1 MTPTW
6 LDCSEHYSEIHRSG
20 SSLKEPFRFVITDL
34 DLKNFRGFEDH
45 RVPLR
50 DRTILVGVNNA
61 GKSTV
66 VEALRLVAVVT
77 DRLLRGTSRLVRT
90 PDWLESPVGPVGL
103 SPSVRGLTSDG
114 LESTLFHR
122 YGDPPAV
129 ITATFAGGSQVVVYV
144 GPNSQVHAIARRA
157 DGSAITSAGAA
168 TTLGLSPIAA
178 QPQVAPL
185 LRDEPIRT
193 DETIRRGEGTY
204 LASQHF
210 RNQLWRARR
219 TKLYRDFR
227 RIAEDSWP
235 GLQITELEGREEH
248 PDEPL
253 QLRVR
258 DGGFVGEVS
267 LMGHGLQMWLQI
279 VWFLARAPGSATVV
293 LDEPD
298 VYMHP
303 DLQRRLLTLV
313 RSRFAQLLI
322 ATHSIEI
329 ISDVNP
335 HSILAV
341 DQRLPESEFVAS
353 LPGLQQVMD
362 NLGAVQNIQLTRL
375 MSAESF
381 FLVEGADVKL
391 LRILQSTAGL
401 SGDPIDLVPH
411 AEIGGRGGWR
421 AGVAERLPTKNGDGQ
436 RIRSFA
442 ILDGDYFPPE
452 EHEERYAEARDW
464 GVQLRIWSR
473 KEIENFLLV
482 PEAIARFIE
491 TEATGS
497 GCTSDLVTDEIDRI
511 IESLRRDP
519 IEDTVAAILHSR
531 DRKGAVYRRQTR
543 GRVSMSRNSGQSVT
557 CAGQLLPARRC
568 YPDYQPGRRMHSG
581 LVLAQSR
588 SLALS
593 FQKKSTKRLSRSSWL
608 SLRRGRCDAHSR
620 CLVSH

>member
-1 MTPTW
+1 
-6 LDCSEHYSEIHRSG
+6 L
-20 SSLKEPFRFVITDL
+20 ITDL
-34 DLKNFRGFEDH
+34 HLLNFRGFEDH

-50 DRTILVGVNNA
+50 DRTIIVGVNNA

-77 DRLLRGTSRLVRT
+77 DRLLRGTSSLKKT
-90 PDWLESPVGPVGL
+90 PDWLELPVGPVGL

-122 YGDPPAV
+122 YADPPAI
-129 ITATFAGGSQVVVYV
+129 ITATFASGSQVVVYV
-144 GPNSQVHAIARRA
+144 GPNSQVHAVARRS
-157 DGSAITSAGAA
+157 DGAAITSPGAA
-168 TTLGLSPIAA
+168 AALGLTPIAA

-204 LASQHF
+204 LESQHF
-210 RNQLWRARR
+210 RNQLFRARK
-219 TKLYRDFR
+219 TKLYREFR

-235 GLQITELEGREEH
+235 GLQITELEGHEDR
-248 PDEPL
+248 PDDPI

-279 VWFLARAPGSATVV
+279 VWFLARAPSSATVV

-335 HSILAV
+335 RSILAV
-341 DQRLPESEFVAS
+341 DRRLPESEFVAS

-381 FLVEGADVKL
+381 FLVEGRDVKL
-391 LRILQSTAGL
+391 LRILQSAAGL
-401 SGDPIDLVPH
+401 PGDPIDLIPH

-421 AGVAERLPTKNGDGQ
+421 SGVAEQLPTKNGDGQ
-436 RIRSFA
+436 KIRSFA

-452 EHEERYAEARDW
+452 EHEERYAEARGWD
-464 GVQLRIWSR
+464 VQLRIWSR

-482 PEAIARFIE
+482 PEAISRFIE
-491 TEATGS
+491 QEAKDS
-497 GCTSDLVTDEIDRI
+497 GCTPDVVADQIDRI
-511 IESLRRDP
+511 IDTLRRDP
-519 IEDTVAAILHSR
+519 IEDTVAALLHAR
-531 DRKGAVYRRQTR
+531 DRKGGIPKANKAAREYVANLWSARETR
-543 GRVSMSRNSGQSVT
+543 W
-557 CAGQLLPARRC
+557 AIA
-568 YPDYQPGRRMHSG
+568 PGKK
-581 LVLAQSR
+581 VLS
-588 SLALS
+588 
-593 FQKKSTKRLSRSSWL
+593 RLSAWSQEEFGPSFGPEQIARALTPDEVNSEVIEVL
-608 SLRRGRCDAHSR
+608 SAITEGRPLRRPFQMPRSE
-620 CLVSH
+620 

>member
-1 MTPTW
+1 M
-6 LDCSEHYSEIHRSG
+6 
-20 SSLKEPFRFVITDL
+20 
-34 DLKNFRGFEDH
+34 
-45 RVPLR
+45 
-50 DRTILVGVNNA
+50 
-61 GKSTV
+61 
-66 VEALRLVAVVT
+66 
-77 DRLLRGTSRLVRT
+77 
-90 PDWLESPVGPVGL
+90 
-103 SPSVRGLTSDG
+103 RGLTSEG

-122 YGDPPAV
+122 YGEPPAV

-144 GPNSQVHAIARRA
+144 GPNSQVHAIARRP
-157 DGSAITSAGAA
+157 DGAAITSVNAAG
-168 TTLGLSPIAA
+168 TLGLNPIAV
-178 QPQVAPL
+178 QPQVTPL

-219 TKLYRDFR
+219 RKLFRDFR
-227 RIAEDSWP
+227 RIAEESWP
-235 GLQITELEGREEH
+235 GLQITELEGQEEH

-279 VWFLARAPGSATVV
+279 VWFLARAPSNATVV

-335 HSILAV
+335 RSILAV
-341 DQRLPESEFVAS
+341 DRRLPESEFVAS
-353 LPGLQQVMD
+353 LPGLQAVVD

-375 MSAESF
+375 ISAESF
-381 FLVEGADVKL
+381 LLVEGTDVKL
-391 LRILQSTAGL
+391 LRILQAVAGL
-401 SGDPIDLVPH
+401 NGDPIDLVPH

-421 AGVAERLPTKNGDGQ
+421 SGVAERLPTKNGDGQ
-436 RIRSFA
+436 KIRSFA
-442 ILDGDYFPPE
+442 ILDGDYFLPE
-452 EHEERYAEARDW
+452 EHEERYAEARRW

-482 PEAIARFIE
+482 PEAIARFV
-491 TEATGS
+491 EADAQGS
-497 GCTSDLVTDEIDRI
+497 GCTPDLVAGEIDRI
-511 IESLRRDP
+511 VESLRHDP
-519 IEDTVAAILHSR
+519 IEDTIAAILHARDKKGGIPKANKAAREQVAELWAERETRWAIAPGKRVLSR
-531 DRKGAVYRRQTR
+531 L
-543 GRVSMSRNSGQSVT
+543 SGWSQDQFGPSFGPEQI
-557 CAGQLLPARRC
+557 ARALLPDEVDKELVEVILAITEAR
-568 YPDYQPGRRMHSG
+568 
-581 LVLAQSR
+581 V
-588 SLALS
+588 
-593 FQKKSTKRLSRSSWL
+593 
-608 SLRRGRCDAHSR
+608 LRRPFQMPTS
-620 CLVSH
+620 S